1 MKGKEEKRK
10 KKINN
15 KRERGITLIALVIT
29 IIILL
34 ILAGVTIGLVT
45 GDNGL
50 LAQAIKAKEETEMS
64 KEKENLKLAVL
75 GAILKEENISR
86 KNLETELNSYI
97 GKQGQDYELLG
108 DCPFIVKYKSSGR
121 SYFIDEVGNI
131 KEYVD
136 IAKYVNVGDYVNYN
150 PTISDKYGTPVN
162 SSKLTYISYHGTAA
176 ESGNGYRE
184 QKFSATSD
192 IKWKIFNIE
201 NGVIELISETPI
213 YATQDN
219 TGFIMSNA
227 IGYLYAEEELSKV
240 CSIFGYGYGANTNLD
255 TVFKYGGPLDEKERK
270 INNTGAR
277 SITVEDLNKKAG
289 ISEADIKSLDVKY
302 GNIINLEEKVFYP
315 TITTSIGDEIT
326 GKSNSAD
333 LASIKYSSYK
343 YNKSKITDEE
353 VKNLLFNG
361 NYWLASR
368 CLNNSNDTNIHTNYF
383 NVRVVTNKG
392 LDACNLCYG
401 TNSNLY
407 ENTYYIYAIRPIVT
421 LKYDVIDTNTNYEKE
436 GHWNLK

>member
-1 MKGKEEKRK
+1 MK
-10 KKINN
+10 N
-15 KRERGITLIALVIT
+15 KREFIKKDNKGITLIVLVII

-50 LAQAIKAKEETEMS
+50 LAQAIKSREETEMS

-97 GKQGQDYELLG
+97 GKEGQDYELLG

-150 PTISDKYGTPVN
+150 PTISDKHGTPVN
-162 SSKLTYISYHGTAA
+162 SSKLTYISYHGTAT
-176 ESGNGYRE
+176 ESGNGYRG
-184 QKFSATSD
+184 QKFSATAD

-219 TGFIMSNA
+219 TCFIMSNA
-227 IGYLYAEEELSKV
+227 IGYLYAEEELS
-240 CSIFGYGYGANTNLD
+240 
-255 TVFKYGGPLDEKERK
+255 
-270 INNTGAR
+270 
-277 SITVEDLNKKAG
+277 
-289 ISEADIKSLDVKY
+289 
-302 GNIINLEEKVFYP
+302 
-315 TITTSIGDEIT
+315 
-326 GKSNSAD
+326 
-333 LASIKYSSYK
+333 
-343 YNKSKITDEE
+343 
-353 VKNLLFNG
+353 
-361 NYWLASR
+361 
-368 CLNNSNDTNIHTNYF
+368 
-383 NVRVVTNKG
+383 
-392 LDACNLCYG
+392 
-401 TNSNLY
+401 
-407 ENTYYIYAIRPIVT
+407 
-421 LKYDVIDTNTNYEKE
+421 
-436 GHWNLK
+436 